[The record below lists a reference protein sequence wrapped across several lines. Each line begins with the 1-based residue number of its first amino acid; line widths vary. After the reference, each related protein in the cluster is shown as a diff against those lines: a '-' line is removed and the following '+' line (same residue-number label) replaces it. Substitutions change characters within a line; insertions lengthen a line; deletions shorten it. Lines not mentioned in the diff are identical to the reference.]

1 VRRKKSISL
10 IGLFALF
17 LLSTSPLCGALT
29 QTAAQ
34 DKSAFGQAV
43 DQIIAQEHNLL
54 KLMSYYHPVAETY
67 LQYTKPGPQHNWL
80 PAGDDYYLGQLSLKD
95 GQVSQSSYLRQ
106 AGVPARVLG
115 DFTNLYAGRF
125 DPVDFAR
132 AIFPDPKDFD
142 RQHYAFTFV
151 RREYL
156 GDVRCLLIEM
166 VPLAG
171 SGPDRFLGRI
181 WVEDQDYHIVRF
193 NGSYTQ
199 PPRNQPELHFDS
211 WRLNLLPNV
220 WLPSYSYSED
230 SEETAGRPGRLRY
243 RAQTRIWG
251 YDLEH
256 AGDLQEYR
264 QPLVDAV
271 PDAARGKSDPGYD
284 LSPSLSNR
292 TYQYSGEDNVVERLQ
307 VAGLM
312 APAGDA
318 DQILQ
323 TVANNIVITNKLDLR
338 PGIRCRVL
346 LTAPLESFSIGRT
359 IVISRG
365 LLDVL
370 PDEATLAVVLAHE
383 LAHIVN
389 GDAVEGKFSAP
400 NSVMFPNEKVLEKLD
415 FHLDASKE
423 AAANQKA
430 MQLLEK
436 SPYKDKLKEAGLF
449 LEQLKAVAGDV
460 PALIQPQLGNGVMDS
475 LGSGMAGLENSAPK
489 LNPASADQ
497 IAALPLGSRIK
508 LDPWSDRVE
517 FAKRTAVPL
526 NDAGEK
532 MPFQITP
539 VFPYLRRLP
548 PPESQQASQSAK
560 P

>member
-1 VRRKKSISL
+1 MRKNNL
-10 IGLFALF
+10 IAVSAFFACYML
-17 LLSTSPLCGALT
+17 GAVQSAHG
-29 QTAAQ
+29 QTAVPKEKITFDA
-34 DKSAFGQAV
+34 AV
-43 DQIIAQEHNLL
+43 GQIITQEHSLL

-67 LQYTKPGPQHNWL
+67 LQYTKPGPEHNWL
-80 PAGDDYYLGQLSLKD
+80 PAGDDYYLGQLSLKNE
-95 GQVSQSSYLRQ
+95 QITQTSYLRQ

-115 DFTNLYAGRF
+115 DFTNLYAGRY

-132 AIFPDPKDFD
+132 AIFPDPKNFD
-142 RQHYAFTFV
+142 PQHYAFTFL
-151 RREYL
+151 RRETL
-156 GDVRCLLIEM
+156 GDVRCLVIDVM
-166 VPLAG
+166 PLPN
-171 SGPDRFLGRI
+171 SGPDRFVGRI
-181 WVEDQDYHIVRF
+181 WVEDENYHIVRF

-199 PPRNQPELHFDS
+199 PSRTLPELHFDS

-220 WLPSYSYSED
+220 WLPAYSYSED
-230 SEETAGRPGRLRY
+230 VDETPGRPAKLRY

-256 AGDLQEYR
+256 AGDLQEFK
-264 QPLVDAV
+264 QPLVDVV

-284 LSPSLSNR
+284 LSPSLSKR
-292 TYQYSGEDNVVERLQ
+292 SYQYSGEDNVVERLQ

-312 APAGDA
+312 APAGEV

-323 TVANNIVITNKLDLR
+323 TVANNIVITNQLDMK
-338 PGIRCRVL
+338 PAVRCRVL

-359 IVISRG
+359 IVLSRG

-383 LAHIVN
+383 LSHILN
-389 GDAVEGKFSAP
+389 GDAIEGKYSAP
-400 NSVMFPNEKVLEKLD
+400 SSVMFSNGNILEKLD
-415 FHLDASKE
+415 FHLDPAKE

-449 LEQLKAVAGDV
+449 LEQLKTVAPDV
-460 PALIQPQLGNGVMDS
+460 PELMQPQLGNGVLDS
-475 LGSGMAGLENSAPK
+475 LGSGTSALERQAPK
-489 LNPASADQ
+489 LNPASATQ
-497 IAALPLGSRIK
+497 TAALPLGSRVK
-508 LDPWSDRVE
+508 LDPWSDRVQ

-539 VFPYLRRLP
+539 IFPYLRRLNTPEPQPQTP
-548 PPESQQASQSAK
+548 PTQP
-560 P
+560 